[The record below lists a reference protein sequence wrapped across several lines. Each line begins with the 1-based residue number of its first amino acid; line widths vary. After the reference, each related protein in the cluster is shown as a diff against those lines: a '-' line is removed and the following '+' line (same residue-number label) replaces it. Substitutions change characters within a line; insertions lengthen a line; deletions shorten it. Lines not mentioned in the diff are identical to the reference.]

1 MALHKEV
8 HKAKLALA
16 VSLAALMSACASV
29 GPEPLIATRP
39 DLVDRFGQNRL
50 EATGF
55 SDNIARAYI
64 DPALLRA
71 DAPVDYTI
79 IRGDTLWDISGRYLN
94 KPWMWTSIWEAN
106 PQIRDPNLIFPGDKL
121 ELEYID
127 GLPTILFSQNG
138 IASIGG
144 EPQLGAANAAHAVD
158 ENGNPV
164 AIYANSRA
172 KVSPIIRAE
181 SLDAAIPTIPGDSI
195 QQFLIHPLVVDM
207 NTINSAPYV
216 VANFENRLVSSVGSQ
231 IYARGQMNRHQTN
244 YGIYRKS
251 DKLLDPDTGDLL
263 GYEIT
268 HVGDAKLLNMGDPS
282 TLMITSN
289 KMETTSG
296 DILLTSTLGDATHQ
310 YIPRMP
316 RLNGEAR
323 IISLFN
329 AISQTSRDQIVVLNI
344 GEAGN
349 IKKGDVLAIETQGK
363 QVIDKHAKSGPEY
376 IKLPSVRTGVVM
388 VFKTFEK
395 VSYALVMEST
405 RPIRV
410 NDAVSGI

>member
-1 MALHKEV
+1 M
-8 HKAKLALA
+8 
-16 VSLAALMSACASV
+16 
-29 GPEPLIATRP
+29 
-39 DLVDRFGQNRL
+39 
-50 EATGF
+50 
-55 SDNIARAYI
+55 
-64 DPALLRA
+64 
-71 DAPVDYTI
+71 
-79 IRGDTLWDISGRYLN
+79 
-94 KPWMWTSIWEAN
+94 
-106 PQIRDPNLIFPGDKL
+106 
-121 ELEYID
+121 
-127 GLPTILFSQNG
+127 
-138 IASIGG
+138 
-144 EPQLGAANAAHAVD
+144 
-158 ENGNPV
+158 
-164 AIYANSRA
+164 
-172 KVSPIIRAE
+172 
-181 SLDAAIPTIPGDSI
+181 
-195 QQFLIHPLVVDM
+195 
-207 NTINSAPYV
+207 
-216 VANFENRLVSSVGSQ
+216 
-231 IYARGQMNRHQTN
+231 
-244 YGIYRKS
+244 
-251 DKLLDPDTGDLL
+251 LDPDTGDLL

-349 IKKGDVLAIETQGK
+349 IKKGDVLAIETQGN